1 MMTYTKISVI
11 YNPNSTGSSKELAR
25 QFKKELLAK
34 LPKQSI
40 ELIAT
45 DHAGHG
51 EELAYEIATSQKKP
65 LIISAS
71 GDGGYNEVVNGAL
84 KAQKEGAHP
93 ATGLL
98 PAGNANDHYHNVH
111 DKSIV
116 DMIVDGDEKQI
127 DVLQI
132 QGMSNGEKL
141 SRYAHSY
148 IGLGVTPHVA
158 KELNKTKLNVF
169 NQIVIVAK
177 ALLSSGAVKLVI
189 DNEAHHYDS
198 LIFSNIDKMSKVLK
212 ISQPSR
218 ISDGKFEVTIFRK
231 RNKLRLIAIL
241 LQASI
246 TGVKEDTQA
255 KRFDFTTVRRT
266 LVQLDGE
273 IITLDAG
280 SQTKITIDK
289 QLLRCVV

>member
-1 MMTYTKISVI
+1 MRYTKISVI
-11 YNPNSTGSSKELAR
+11 YNPNSTGPSHELAR
-25 QFKKELLAK
+25 QFKKDIVSK

-51 EELAYEIATSQKKP
+51 EELAYDIAMSQKHP

-71 GDGGYNEVVNGAL
+71 GDGGYNEVVNGVL
-84 KAQKEGAHP
+84 RAQKAGAHP
-93 ATGLL
+93 TTGLL
-98 PAGNANDHYHNVH
+98 PAGNANDHYHNLH
-111 DKSIV
+111 SKDIV
-116 DMIVDGDEKQI
+116 DAIIDGDDKQI
-127 DVLQI
+127 DVLKLTSKSK
-132 QGMSNGEKL
+132 GRVL

-169 NQIVIVAK
+169 NQIGIVAK
-177 ALLSSGAVKLVI
+177 ALFGTHAVKLVV
-189 DNEAHHYDS
+189 DGKSRHYDS

-212 ISQPSR
+212 ISQPSLV
-218 ISDGKFEVTIFRK
+218 SDGRFEVTIFRR
-231 RNKLRLIAIL
+231 RNKLSLILSL
-241 LQASI
+241 LRAS
-246 TGVKEDTQA
+246 TVGVTEDARVKQ
-255 KRFDFTTVRRT
+255 FSFTPVSET

-273 IITLDAG
+273 IISLDDGAL
-280 SQTKITIDK
+280 STVRIEK

>member
-11 YNPNSTGSSKELAR
+11 YNPNSTGSSKELAQ
-25 QFKKELLAK
+25 QFKKELLKK

-51 EELAYEIATSQKKP
+51 EELAYEIAKAQKSP

-84 KAQKEGAHP
+84 RAQNEGAHP

-111 DKSIV
+111 DKSII
-116 DMIVDGDEKQI
+116 DAIVDGEEKQI
-127 DVLQI
+127 DVLKI
-132 QGMSNGEKL
+132 DGNSEGKKL
-141 SRYAHSY
+141 ARYAHSY

-169 NQIVIVAK
+169 NQIGIVAK
-177 ALLSSGAVKLVI
+177 ALLSSGSVKLTV
-189 DNEAHHYDS
+189 DNNTRHYDS
-198 LIFSNIDKMSKVLK
+198 IIFSNIDKMSKVLK

-218 ISDGKFEVTIFRK
+218 VSDGKFEVTIFRK
-231 RNKLRLIAIL
+231 RNKLSLIASL

-246 TGVKEDTQA
+246 TGVKEDTQV
-255 KRFDFTTVRRT
+255 KRFDFTTSKRT

-273 IITLDAG
+273 IVTLDAN
-280 SQTKITIDK
+280 SKTKITIDK